1 MKIDR
6 TFHAVL
12 TAITIAA
19 VAIMVACSPGT
30 GQQVGK
36 VATAGAPIAL
46 AVVNDLCKELPGGEP
61 DWVTLAC
68 AAEGIANGIVN
79 VKMRR
84 PEWIAR
90 RGACR
95 PTAYDAGVPGL

>member
-1 MKIDR
+1 MKNDP
-6 TFHAVL
+6 TLHAAL
-12 TAITIAA
+12 TAITVAG
-19 VAIMVACSPGT
+19 VAILVACAPGT

-46 AVVNDLCKELPGGEP
+46 AVVNDLCRELPGGER

-68 AAEGIANGIVN
+68 AAEGVANGVVN

-84 PEWIAR
+84 PEWLAR

-95 PTAYDAGVPGL
+95 PSAYDAGMPGL